1 MRMRPGGRKRRQQE
15 AERVFTP
22 DPIPRPAGPPA
33 SSAPLQDY
41 LATARPGADANYV
54 VLPRSLV
61 EAMPLPWQQ
70 HLTYLLAEFHQAFAH
85 VPWPIYRVQPSR
97 HEQLTDL
104 DEEQLA
110 EAGYLVEI
118 DPDGELVYR
127 DRSGRVVERP
137 AAPPVLGAG
146 LAPTPPPHP
155 PGQGRPTGPRPAPA
169 TGHAGQERPISP
181 RPEPPTGRVRS
192 DPSAGR
198 ARPEPDPDDTPPRGM
213 QLQPP
218 FPPQQPGPF
227 GPQPGNQPRW

>member
-1 MRMRPGGRKRRQQE
+1 M
-15 AERVFTP
+15 FTP

-33 SSAPLQDY
+33 SSVPLQDY

-70 HLTYLLAEFHQAFAH
+70 HLTYLLAEFHQAFGH

-110 EAGYLVEI
+110 EAGFLVEI

-137 AAPPVLGAG
+137 AEQTVLVACLDPIPPPRPPVR
-146 LAPTPPPHP
+146 
-155 PGQGRPTGPRPAPA
+155 GRPTGPRPAPA
-169 TGHAGQERPISP
+169 TDRPTGQAGRDPSTGHGHPEPSTGHS
-181 RPEPPTGRVRS
+181 RPEP
-192 DPSAGR
+192 SAEP
-198 ARPEPDPDDTPPRGM
+198 ARPEPDSDDTPPRGM
-213 QLQPP
+213 QIQPP

-227 GPQPGNQPRW
+227 GPQPGNPPRW